1 MGRFSIIPA
10 SAVTDERLSLRDLS
24 VLAAI
29 GLHTDRDG
37 WCYPTLG
44 RIGELLGVTRQA
56 VQKSMRVLCDCGYI
70 ETRERRRDDGG
81 QASNRMRVLYDT
93 EHPASVLRAIASPTP
108 ATPEVAPPATP
119 EVAHNVP
126 SNDINPKGLNKGTRA
141 TSAQMFELPEWVPAD
156 LWASW
161 LDVRK
166 KIRAPNTPDAMRFN
180 VRTLEK
186 LRANGQDP
194 AAVLEQ
200 SIARGWRGLFPVK
213 PETPSHGTNHPS
225 SRRESVAERAER
237 INREHDAREGLF

>member
-10 SAVTDERLSLRDLS
+10 SAVTDQRLSLRDLS

-56 VQKSMRVLCDCGYI
+56 VQKSMRVLCECGYV
-70 ETRERRRDDGG
+70 EMRERRRDDGG

-93 EHPASVLRAIASPTP
+93 EHPEAVLRSSAAHPP

-119 EVAHNVP
+119 EVAHNDP
-126 SNDINPKGLNKGTRA
+126 SNDINPKGLNKAAGA
-141 TSAQMFELPEWVPAD
+141 APNFELPDWVPAD

-166 KIRAPNTPDAMRFN
+166 KIRAPNTTDALRLSL
-180 VRTLEK
+180 RKLEQF
-186 LRANGQDP
+186 RDAGQSPRD
-194 AAVLEQ
+194 VLEEA
-200 SIARGWRGLFPVK
+200 IERGWRGLFPIK
-213 PETPSHGTNHPS
+213 PEYTHGASNPR
-225 SRRESVAERAER
+225 SRRESDSERAER
-237 INREHDAREGLF
+237 LANAAAGRR